1 MTEFRAPRLPTV
13 AWRAALEALADVHAT
28 GTPLEL
34 AADVL
39 VAEIDARIGAQ
50 LDVILH
56 APAYQRL
63 EAAWRGLAFVVE
75 RVDFAEN
82 VQVHAWNARLEE
94 IADDLDAAPAVLRTS
109 LFRWVFT
116 EEFGQYGGTPY
127 GAVLVDH
134 AFGPGPRDV
143 SILRAFAAI
152 GAMAHAP
159 FFVTA
164 SPALLGLRSFD
175 ELPGLRDLAP
185 LGDDLRTA
193 RFRALRESADAR
205 YLGVLLPRMLLR
217 RPFREED
224 AERLVYTEQV
234 VESGQALFGSPVY
247 AWATRLAHAFARER
261 WCFDITG
268 ASGGRVEPVPAPT
281 SPTLGV
287 GHPRPML
294 EALVSERTE
303 VALAALGFIA
313 LTHDGYDAGATFVS
327 APTLYQPRSF
337 GASARG
343 KAASLDDKL
352 GAQFPYLFI
361 ACRIAHYV
369 KVLQRDLLG
378 GAHSPL
384 QVQERLNAWLGELVV
399 DMNTLTPALRARYP
413 LRRGVVTVAPIEGQ
427 PGWYQTE
434 IKLQPHLRYMGAA
447 VNLAVTSR
455 METPR

>member
-1 MTEFRAPRLPTV
+1 MTEFRAPRLPAV

-28 GTPLEL
+28 GTPLDL

-94 IADDLDAAPAVLRTS
+94 IADDLDAAPAALRTS

-127 GAVLVDH
+127 AAVLVDH

-234 VESGQALFGSPVY
+234 VESGHALFGSPV
-247 AWATRLAHAFARER
+247 
-261 WCFDITG
+261 
-268 ASGGRVEPVPAPT
+268 S
-281 SPTLGV
+281 
-287 GHPRPML
+287 
-294 EALVSERTE
+294 
-303 VALAALGFIA
+303 
-313 LTHDGYDAGATFVS
+313 
-327 APTLYQPRSF
+327 LYQPRSF

-413 LRRGVVTVAPIEGQ
+413 LRRGAVTVAPIEGQ